1 MNMRSKEFTRM
12 CIPYNRMYHKIF
24 GTIPSPRMYAGTQ
37 EEFFAALQK
46 SIETKKPIDEY
57 LRRLTIPTG
66 EGILL

>member
-1 MNMRSKEFTRM
+1 
-12 CIPYNRMYHKIF
+12 
-24 GTIPSPRMYAGTQ
+24 MYAGTQ